1 MLRLLVL
8 LLVLLNGGYF
18 AWSHGMLRPYGFGPA
33 QQSEP
38 QRLAQQIQPQ
48 LVRILP
54 TDEAR
59 RADVAAQLAPRAG
72 ECLQA
77 GLLDDAQAAVLRQA
91 AQVALPAGSW
101 SLESVVEPARWI
113 VYMGQYVS
121 AEALASKRAEL
132 AALNL
137 RFEPLVN
144 PALQWGLSLGGFET
158 QAAAD
163 AALDALNQRGV
174 RTARVVQERA
184 ELRGMMLRLAAV
196 DDSVRARLGELKPA
210 LAGKALSPC
219 R

>member
-113 VYMGQYVS
+113 VYMGKYPDAQT
-121 AEALASKRAEL
+121 LAKKRTEL
-132 AALNL
+132 TSLNL
-137 RFEPLVN
+137 RFEPLNN
-144 PALQWGLSLGGFET
+144 PALDFGLSLGGFDSEERART
-158 QAAAD
+158 EL
-163 AALDALNQRGV
+163 AALSQRGL
-174 RTARVVQERA
+174 RTATVVLQRPEA
-184 ELRGMMLRLAAV
+184 RGNLFKLPLLDQALLPRL
-196 DDSVRARLGELKPA
+196 DELKTA
-210 LAGKALSPC
+210 LAGKPLRAC
-219 R
+219 N